1 MYFIHGEPNEL
12 AGLPL
17 WLGSKE
23 LFYFKNTVIS
33 FVCTWVGGRVGASSR
48 RWVHAYVDTT
58 VWQPNPRKLNVAF
71 FFILKSFINCGG
83 KKYCPNQK
91 KKT

>member
-1 MYFIHGEPNEL
+1 MFILTKDSLVGFSVCFIHGEPNEL

-33 FVCTWVGGRVGASSR
+33 FVCTWVGGRVGVSSR
-48 RWVHAYVDTT
+48 R
-58 VWQPNPRKLNVAF
+58 
-71 FFILKSFINCGG
+71 
-83 KKYCPNQK
+83 
-91 KKT
+91 

>member
-1 MYFIHGEPNEL
+1 MCFIHGEPNEL

-33 FVCTWVGGRVGASSR
+33 FVCTWVGGRVGVSSR
-48 RWVHAYVDTT
+48 R
-58 VWQPNPRKLNVAF
+58 
-71 FFILKSFINCGG
+71 
-83 KKYCPNQK
+83 
-91 KKT
+91 